1 MFRALGKSKIA
12 LVLAILFGISLFFFR
27 GGSRYSNLFNSDN
40 IIASVSGTSISTS
53 KFNRVMQLNVNQY
66 TQILGKK
73 LTGEEIQTFQIH
85 TIALQNLINNAVFEN
100 EFENKSFVIDE
111 SVVAQKTKERIPSI
125 YDKNNQLNDQA
136 LNNFLKNQNL
146 KIEDL
151 VNIIDYETRSRI
163 FDNLF
168 FETSYPNKIN
178 QKINYYNNHIRK
190 IDLINFKLIDYKLE
204 SLNLQNKKEIEDFYN
219 KNIDNYMSNEMRDV
233 SYILIDKSN
242 FAEQFRPNDQEIKN
256 YYSNNKKLF
265 IENEKRD
272 FTQFNFKNKNDALN
286 FKNNTKGLQTKE
298 IIDYA
303 NKNKIIYS
311 NFKELS
317 KNEVLEDLSSSIFK
331 LNKDE
336 ISDVVETPLA
346 KHIIIIND
354 IKPEIQRS
362 FEDTKVEIS
371 NTLLNIELNNFYIE
385 LKNKISQ
392 EILNGFSLNEISN
405 SNSLKINKLS
415 KIDNKINNTSNDFT
429 KNEIIRQ
436 SFIINKDFVSD
447 LIDIDQDKSFILNV
461 ENVYSSKPLK
471 IEEVF
476 DIVSKDYIKFKK
488 IESIKGIID
497 DDDKNISLE
506 SISKQV
512 KTKIQSIELEKNNNE
527 LSKNLINNLFNAN
540 LGEIIVSFS
549 NDEANFAMVNEIFI
563 PKDQQNNSQTIL
575 LNNQLKNAFGNE
587 IIKTKNI
594 STNESLLNALLAQ
607 Y

>member
-73 LTGEEIQTFQIH
+73 LTGEEIQKFQIH
-85 TIALQNLINNAVFEN
+85 TITLQNLINNAVFEN
-100 EFENKSFVIDE
+100 EFDKKSFVIDE
-111 SVVAQKTKERIPSI
+111 SVIAKKTKERIPSI
-125 YDKNNQLNDQA
+125 YDKNNQLNDKE

-204 SLNLQNKKEIEDFYN
+204 SLDLENKKEIEDFYK

-242 FAEQFRPNDQEIKN
+242 FEEQFRPNDQEIKN

-346 KHIIIIND
+346 KHIIIINN

-362 FEDTKVEIS
+362 FEDSKVEIS
-371 NTLLNIELNNFYIE
+371 NTLLNIELNNFYTE

-415 KIDNKINNTSNDFT
+415 KIDNKINNTSNDFA

-436 SFIINKDFVSD
+436 SFITNKDFVSD

-461 ENVYSSKPLK
+461 ENVYTSKPLK

-488 IESIKGIID
+488 IESIKSIID
-497 DDDKNISLE
+497 DDNKNISLE

-512 KTKIQSIELEKNNNE
+512 KTKIQSIELEKNNNK
-527 LSKNLINNLFNAN
+527 LSRNLINNLFNAN
-540 LGEIIVSFS
+540 LGEIVVSFS
-549 NDEANFAMVNEIFI
+549 NDEANFAIVNQIII
-563 PKDQQNNSQTIL
+563 PKNQENNSQTIL
-575 LNNQLKNAFGNE
+575 LNNQLKTAFGNE
-587 IIKTKNI
+587 IIKTKTI
-594 STNESLLNALLAQ
+594 STNEGLLNALLAQ

>member
-12 LVLAILFGISLFFFR
+12 FVLAILFGISLFFFR

-40 IIASVSGTSISTS
+40 IIASVSGTPISTS

-85 TIALQNLINNAVFEN
+85 TIALRNLINNAVFEN

-151 VNIIDYETRSRI
+151 VNIINYETRSRI
-163 FDNLF
+163 FDSLF

-190 IDLINFKLIDYKLE
+190 INLINFKLIDYKLA
-204 SLNLQNKKEIEDFYN
+204 SLDLENKKEIEDFYN

-242 FAEQFRPNDQEIKN
+242 FEEQFRPNDQEIKN

-317 KNEVLEDLSSSIFK
+317 RNEVLEDLSSSIFN

-336 ISDVVETPLA
+336 ISDIVETPLA
-346 KHIIIIND
+346 KHIIIINE

-362 FEDTKVEIS
+362 FEDSKEEIS
-371 NTLLNIELNNFYIE
+371 NTLLNIELSNFFTE

-415 KIDNKINNTSNDFT
+415 KIDNKINNTSNDLT

-436 SFIINKDFVSD
+436 SFITNKSKAVLLKVLIASSGVS
-447 LIDIDQDKSFILNV
+447 
-461 ENVYSSKPLK
+461 
-471 IEEVF
+471 
-476 DIVSKDYIKFKK
+476 
-488 IESIKGIID
+488 
-497 DDDKNISLE
+497 
-506 SISKQV
+506 
-512 KTKIQSIELEKNNNE
+512 
-527 LSKNLINNLFNAN
+527 
-540 LGEIIVSFS
+540 
-549 NDEANFAMVNEIFI
+549 
-563 PKDQQNNSQTIL
+563 TI
-575 LNNQLKNAFGNE
+575 G
-587 IIKTKNI
+587 
-594 STNESLLNALLAQ
+594 S
-607 Y
+607 

>member
-66 TQILGKK
+66 SQILGKN
-73 LTGEEIQTFQIH
+73 LTGEEIRSFQIH
-85 TIALQNLINNAVFEN
+85 SIALGNLINNAVFEN
-100 EFENKSFVIDE
+100 EFENKNFIIDE
-111 SVVAQKTKERIPSI
+111 SIVAKKTKERIPNI
-125 YDKNNQLNDQA
+125 YENNKLNDKA

-233 SYILIDKSN
+233 SYILIDKNN
-242 FAEQFRPNDQEIKN
+242 FAEEFRPSDQEITN

-272 FTQFNFKNKNDALN
+272 FTQFNFKNINDALN
-286 FKNNTKGLQTKE
+286 FKNNTKGLQPKE
-298 IIDYA
+298 IINYA
-303 NKNKIIYS
+303 DKNKIIYS

-317 KNEVLEDLSSSIFK
+317 RNEVLEDLSSSIFN

-346 KHIIIIND
+346 KHIIIMNE

-362 FEDTKVEIS
+362 FEDSKEEIS
-371 NTLLNIELNNFYIE
+371 DTLLNIELNNFFTE

-415 KIDNKINNTSNDFT
+415 KIDNNINNASNDFA

-436 SFIINKDFVSD
+436 SFITNKDFVSD

-461 ENVYSSKPLK
+461 ENVYTSKPLK
-471 IEEVF
+471 IEEVL

-488 IESIKGIID
+488 IESIKSIID
-497 DDDKNISLE
+497 NDNKNISLE
-506 SISKQV
+506 SIAKQV
-512 KTKIQSIELEKNNNE
+512 KTKIESIELEKNNNE
-527 LSKNLINNLFNAN
+527 LSRNLINNLFNAN
-540 LGEIIVSFS
+540 LGEIVVSFS
-549 NDEANFAMVNEIFI
+549 NDEANFAIVNEIII
-563 PKDQQNNSQTIL
+563 PKDQENNSQTIL
-575 LNNQLKNAFGNE
+575 LNNQLKTAFGNE